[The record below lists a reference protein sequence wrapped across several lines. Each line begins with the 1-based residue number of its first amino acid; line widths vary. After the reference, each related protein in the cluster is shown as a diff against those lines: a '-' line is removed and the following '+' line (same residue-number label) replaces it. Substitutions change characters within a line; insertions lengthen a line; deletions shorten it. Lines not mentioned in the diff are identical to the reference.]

1 MRAPRRGTAGGRS
14 MWSFLVVAPRTTTSA
29 ALKPAWSAGFA
40 LVADRRLLSLS
51 SIHAVRPHGRLG
63 RLLTHP
69 PDLQRLLAHLLTQA
83 HQLLP
88 VGIALLAGIAGLLA
102 LLALARARARRRLAR
117 SVTGLEI
124 RPGRE
129 ALDPAA
135 LERSLAALH
144 GLLPARHRRL
154 LGQTPWLVLELERH
168 PDPGLHI
175 RLATQRAVLPLAS
188 ASLRSGLPGC
198 ELHPCDP
205 PPLTVPA
212 GAARG
217 RVRQHAGRLAP
228 QREQPEPV
236 LPALLATLE
245 SEHGD
250 AVLQL
255 TLQPATGRW
264 LGRLYSVAHA
274 LQQGKRKRPL
284 ASRLAEL
291 PLTLTQEALAG
302 IA

>member
-1 MRAPRRGTAGGRS
+1 MPVCPH
-14 MWSFLVVAPRTTTSA
+14 WSFLVVKFLVVVPRTTTCA

-51 SIHAVRPHGRLG
+51 SIHAARPHGRLG

-88 VGIALLAGIAGLLA
+88 VGSALPAARAGLLA
-102 LLALARARARRRLAR
+102 LLAPARARARRRLAR
-117 SVTGLEI
+117 SLTCLEI
-124 RPGRE
+124 RPGR

-144 GLLPARHRRL
+144 GLLPHGTAACSDR
-154 LGQTPWLVLELERH
+154 PWLVLELERH
-168 PDPGLHI
+168 PDTGLHI

-188 ASLRSGLPGC
+188 PRFAPVSGC

-205 PPLTVPA
+205 PPLTLPA

-217 RVRQHAGRLAP
+217 RIRQHAGRLAP
-228 QREQPEPV
+228 CASSPNRCCPRCSQHSNPST
-236 LPALLATLE
+236 ATP
-245 SEHGD
+245 SC
-250 AVLQL
+250 
-255 TLQPATGRW
+255 
-264 LGRLYSVAHA
+264 S
-274 LQQGKRKRPL
+274 
-284 ASRLAEL
+284 
-291 PLTLTQEALAG
+291 
-302 IA
+302 